1 MDVRLLISKQSKS
14 PKEAA
19 SVSPVIRVLL
29 VDDHALVR
37 AGIREYL
44 DRADAIEVIGEA
56 GGGLEAKSF
65 VQDLRPDVALVDI
78 KMADMSG
85 IELTE
90 WITANY
96 ERTKVLVISAYD
108 DDAYVTA
115 ALDAG
120 ASGYLLKNTS
130 PGQLTDAVRS
140 VAAGESTLDPSVATK
155 VIRLATTRASRASS
169 DLSARELDVVELVA
183 QGMTNK
189 DIAAQLFISSRT
201 VQGHL
206 RRVFE
211 KLDVTTR
218 TEAVTVSLARGLI
231 SLDT

>member
-1 MDVRLLISKQSKS
+1 MQQL
-14 PKEAA
+14 
-19 SVSPVIRVLL
+19 IRVVL

-44 DRADAIEVIGEA
+44 DRAEAIDVIGEA
-56 GGGLEAKSF
+56 DSGIQAQSLIR
-65 VQDLRPDVALVDI
+65 DLLPDVALVDI

-90 WITANY
+90 WITS
-96 ERTKVLVISAYD
+96 EHQSTRVLVISAYD

-130 PGQLTDAVRS
+130 PVQLTEAVRS
-140 VAAGESTLDPSVATK
+140 VAAGEATLDPSVATK
-155 VIRLATTRASRASS
+155 VIKMATSRTDRSS
-169 DLSARELDVVELVA
+169 NELSSRELEVLELVA
-183 QGMTNK
+183 RGLTNK
-189 DIAAQLFISSRT
+189 DIAGELFISART

-211 KLDVTTR
+211 KLNVTTR

-231 SLDT
+231 SLDA

>member
-1 MDVRLLISKQSKS
+1 MQQ
-14 PKEAA
+14 A
-19 SVSPVIRVLL
+19 IRVVL

-44 DRADAIEVIGEA
+44 DRADAIEVVGEA
-56 GGGLEAKSF
+56 DGGHDAQTLIAD
-65 VQDLRPDVALVDI
+65 VHPDVALVDI

-85 IELTE
+85 IELTQ
-90 WITANY
+90 WITTNHQG
-96 ERTKVLVISAYD
+96 TNVLVISAYD

-120 ASGYLLKNTS
+120 ANGYLLKNTS
-130 PGQLTDAVRS
+130 PMQLTDAVRS
-140 VAAGESTLDPSVATK
+140 VAAGEATLDPSVATK
-155 VIRLATTRASRASS
+155 VIRMATGRVDRSSS
-169 DLSARELDVVELVA
+169 DLSSRELDVMQLVA
-183 QGMTNK
+183 QGLTNK
-189 DIAAQLFISSRT
+189 DIAAKLFISART

-206 RRVFE
+206 RRIFE

-231 SLDT
+231 SLEP